1 MQSYK
6 AGSYLDDAWVLR
18 LRRGAT
24 AGAWHKGLPSPC
36 RPSARSLHTMNA
48 VHSPAEPTAL
58 AVLFGGRV
66 RSATDGQTGGWA
78 LSDSSELWVG
88 SVTAAQEGGVTV
100 AWSPAR
106 PESGDDACSLQP
118 GAGDCRPRV
127 LLEDSGA
134 EAGLPQWP
142 EARHG
147 HASALSVRA
156 DGTASLWVFGGA
168 GGRCPSPGG
177 AGKEQLP
184 RQGGG
189 CLLGDLWVLELRAA
203 ASRQPADHAGCQRQ
217 VRLAGWARV
226 RPVSGSALRPRLAAW
241 PGPRKHAAMAW
252 VGGGELVLHGG
263 AECLPSCECLAD
275 TWLGTVEGG
284 RGGVRWEAVLGRG
297 RASTCSGGRPGGGD
311 VCPAPRYRH
320 SLTAD
325 ALVLQR
331 AARDGNGTG
340 EQPDCPG
347 VAAGA
352 CGSPF
357 AGGAWLFGGEAY
369 MPSRYFDDLWRLAPA
384 RRGAA
389 DALVDALLAAV
400 VSSVASVGFTA
411 AWVPGSAWITL
422 GGFAAAPS

>member
-1 MQSYK
+1 MRYSHGAAVAGGLGGARRLLVTHGYNKQHGPEFLDDTWARTLPDGDWEAVDVGPERPAARLGHALVALSASELLLFGGDDGGGASAVQSYK

-147 HASALSVRA
+147 HASALS
-156 DGTASLWVFGGA
+156 
-168 GGRCPSPGG
+168 
-177 AGKEQLP
+177 
-184 RQGGG
+184 
-189 CLLGDLWVLELRAA
+189 
-203 ASRQPADHAGCQRQ
+203 
-217 VRLAGWARV
+217 
-226 RPVSGSALRPRLAAW
+226 
-241 PGPRKHAAMAW
+241 
-252 VGGGELVLHGG
+252 
-263 AECLPSCECLAD
+263 
-275 TWLGTVEGG
+275 
-284 RGGVRWEAVLGRG
+284 
-297 RASTCSGGRPGGGD
+297 
-311 VCPAPRYRH
+311 
-320 SLTAD
+320 
-325 ALVLQR
+325 R

-352 CGSPF
+352 CASPF

-400 VSSVASVGFTA
+400 VSSVVSVGFTA